1 MKKDR
6 LREDRDEIH
15 NLDDIIQARD
25 PTTSHVARDVDAF
38 GYDVEIDEDTDVDEA
53 LTYPHPR
60 HDPHQAHAEIE
71 NIELMGTPNKLDTD
85 EEWADQDILPT
96 DYAQGYDQ
104 VTTTD
109 VRDDE
114 DEIAEERVHEI
125 AHPSLDEIADKEPI
139 ELLPNKF
146 APDGEEPAER

>member
-146 APDGEEPAER
+146 AAEGEEPAER